1 VAGHHNRP
9 QEPSL
14 DLVLIEVRAAKAQ
27 AAAQITMLDAKA
39 GLILASSTFL
49 AAAVGSLQGA
59 LALNHLGRR
68 VLFRLPLVLGGAPHP
83 LVVSVG
89 LATLTLAVLALAVY
103 LTTVLAAWQA
113 YRATTAYVVPAPSQ
127 LEGYLSVPEDVTKR
141 AVVRA
146 LAESYARL
154 DAPMI
159 AHKYR
164 WTRRALWALLTE
176 SVLSA
181 IIVIVTGVLAVST

>member
-1 VAGHHNRP
+1 MAELHQRAH
-9 QEPSL
+9 EPSL
-14 DLVLIEVRAAKAQ
+14 DLVLEEVHVAKAM
-27 AAAQITMLDAKA
+27 AAAQISALDTKA
-39 GLILASSTFL
+39 GFILASSTFL

-59 LALNHLGRR
+59 IAGNHLGHH
-68 VLFRLPLVLGGAPHP
+68 VLLAADIVLGR
-83 LVVSVG
+83 VSHRLSITAG
-89 LATLTLAVLALAVY
+89 MATLALAILALAVY

-113 YRATTAYVVPAPSQ
+113 YRATTAYVVPAPYHM
-127 LEGYLSVPEDVTKR
+127 ERYINAPEEVTKR
-141 AVVRA
+141 AVIRA
-146 LAESYARL
+146 LAATYAHL

-181 IIVIVTGVLAVST
+181 IIVIVTGLLAVGT